1 MCFSPEASFIASAGI
16 GVIGVL
22 TLRKTTQW
30 RERLFA
36 AVPLIFASQQI
47 FEGLLWLALQN
58 GEMPLAQYW
67 LTQIYGSYAG
77 VVWPALIPISIML
90 LEGSIVRKSFMAI
103 ILLIGLATVF
113 STINILF
120 TGGFTAQIINNSIHY
135 DYSQPINTYATK
147 WSYLVAIS
155 GAFLLS
161 SQTTIRW
168 IGVTNILSFAIA
180 YYLYNITYI
189 SIWCFFAA
197 VTSVLIYFYFKEKQ
211 IKANDTACYSE

>member
-1 MCFSPEASFIASAGI
+1 MCFSPEASFIVSAGI
-16 GVIGVL
+16 SVIGVL
-22 TLRKTTQW
+22 TLRKTTHW

-36 AVPLIFASQQI
+36 SVPLIFASQQ
-47 FEGLLWLALQN
+47 FVEGLLWLALQN

-67 LTQIYGSYAG
+67 LTQLYGSFAG
-77 VVWPALIPISIML
+77 VVWPAFIPISIML
-90 LEGSIVRKSFMAI
+90 LEANTIRKSFMAI

-120 TGGFTAQIINNSIHY
+120 TGGFTAQVMNSSIHY
-135 DYSQPINTYATK
+135 DYSQPINTYATN

-161 SQTTIRW
+161 SQVIIRW
-168 IGVTNILSFAIA
+168 IGVAHILSYSVA

-197 VTSVLIYFYFKEKQ
+197 VTSALIYFYFKQKQ
-211 IKANDTACYSE
+211 IKANDTDCYSE